1 MKILI
6 ECARPMPDAAAIRRA
21 AEEVRDW
28 DLVLAQAG
36 RHGMLPLIYWR
47 LGRGDAGLLP
57 PDVWA
62 RVAERFHSV
71 TRRNLMMAA
80 ELRSVMGWLESA
92 GVEAIAFK
100 GPTLAAL
107 VYENLGLRECGDL
120 DILVRPAD
128 RARAL
133 AVLSA
138 HGCVEKGAEG
148 AGTLRGN
155 CEVVV
160 RTPGACDVDLHWSV
174 LPPYF
179 LRFDARYA
187 WGRAQRVALAGTSV
201 PTFGRDDL
209 FAVLALHGARH
220 CWSSLTLVG
229 DVANLIQLAPPRW
242 EALLSERSTRR
253 AYHLAALLAADLL
266 QARVPPGVLES
277 ARRDRRVVSMAAEV
291 GRRLFAGPDGVA
303 ASPHEARLHLGV
315 AVAWGDKLRYLW
327 ARAAQPN
334 QTDNDF
340 LPLPPRL
347 RRLLWV
353 VRPIRLVTK
362 LASRAAAG
370 RRPAA

>member
-1 MKILI
+1 MNVLV
-6 ECARPMPDAAAIRRA
+6 ECARPNPDAAALRRA
-21 AEEVRDW
+21 AEGVRDW
-28 DLVLAQAG
+28 EAVLAQAK
-36 RHGMLPLIYWR
+36 RHGVQPLIHWR
-47 LGRGDAGLLP
+47 LGRGDPGLLP
-57 PDVWA
+57 PEVAA

-80 ELRSVMGWLESA
+80 ELRSVMGWLASG

-107 VYENLGLRECGDL
+107 VYESLGLREGGDL

-138 HGCVEKGAEG
+138 RGCVEKGAEG

-155 CEVVV
+155 CEVVA
-160 RTPGACDVDLHWSV
+160 RTPGGCDVDLHWSA

-179 LRFDARYA
+179 PRFDSRHAWARV
-187 WGRAQRVALAGTSV
+187 QRVPLAGALI
-201 PTFGRDDL
+201 PTFGPDDL

-220 CWSSLTLVG
+220 CWTSLSLIG
-229 DVANLIQLAPPRW
+229 DVANLLRFAPPDW
-242 EALLSERSTRR
+242 ERLLAERSTRR
-253 AYHLAALLAADLL
+253 AFHLAALLAADLL
-266 QARVPPGVLES
+266 QARVPAGVLES
-277 ARRDRRVVSMAAEV
+277 ARRDRRVVSMAAEA

-303 ASPHEARLHLGV
+303 ASPHEALMHLGV

-340 LPLPPRL
+340 LPLPPGL
-347 RRLLWV
+347 RPLLWV
-353 VRPIRLVTK
+353 VRPVRLVTK